1 MARLRAY
8 LAERR
13 AMLWSDMS
21 ANMAEIIE
29 EGESGDCRDVIR
41 LEELDAAPAKLE
53 DLKADVQDPLLE
65 INLGAEEE
73 HRPTYISDLLE
84 PDFKAELI
92 LLLREYKDCF
102 AWNYIEMPGLPRQ
115 LVEHRLPIKEGF
127 RPFKQVPRR
136 MSTEV
141 TMKVKEEIERLLKAG
156 FIRTTRYCDW
166 LSNIVPVVKKNGKIG
181 VCVDFRNL
189 NLAIP
194 KDEYP
199 MPMADQLIDA
209 AAKNEILSF
218 MDGHSG
224 YNQIFIVEDDVNK
237 TAFRCPGAIGTFEW
251 VVMPFGL
258 KNAGATYQRAMN
270 AIFHDMIG
278 KFMEVY
284 IDDVVVKSA
293 TKAKHLA
300 DLRRSFERM
309 RTHGLKM
316 NPLKCAFGVTA
327 GNFLGFLVHRRGI
340 EIDKNKARV
349 IIDAQ
354 PPRNKKE
361 LQRLIGQITYLG
373 RFISNR
379 AGKIHTFSPLLKLK
393 SEEGFR
399 WEKHHQ
405 HVFESIKEYLANPP
419 VLMPPRKK
427 QPLKLYISAAD
438 ESIGSLLAQDNEVGK
453 EQAVYYL
460 SRILT
465 PVERRY
471 TPIEKMCLALY
482 FAAHKLRIY
491 MLPVLVY
498 VICATDLIKYMLSC
512 PINSGRI
519 GKWSLALMEFSFQY
533 MPQRAVKGQALAD
546 FLADHPCLDVDPGV
560 YDAMELCAIQLTPWT
575 LIFDGSSAN
584 DAGGAGVVI
593 IAPNGRKTTYS
604 FFLDFKCSNNQAEY
618 EALIIGL
625 EILLEMGAQTV
636 EIIGDSSLVIGQ
648 LSSNFKCQSWH
659 LKPFH
664 SIAMQLLQEF
674 AEVKVNHVYRL
685 HNKEANDLTQI
696 ASGVRV
702 PEGIMENLIRI
713 KRRSL
718 PSVKAREE
726 LLAEVFAIEVEDDME
741 ENDWRTP
748 IVDFLK
754 NPDPKA
760 DKKLKIRALKFVMI
774 DGDLFRKSIKD
785 DLLLRCVSKKEVMKV
800 MGETHEGICG
810 AHQAGIKMKWLIRR
824 YAYYWPG
831 MLKDC
836 ITYAKG
842 CQACQRHGPIH
853 RAPAIELQ
861 PIIKPWPFRGWAM
874 DLIGKVYPPS
884 SKQHCFIIV
893 ATDYFTKWVEAV
905 PMKSVHQEDVIRFIK
920 QHVIHRFGIPES
932 ITTDRGSALV
942 AQEVQAFAAEYGIK
956 LLNSTP
962 HFAQGNGQAE
972 SSNKTLKGIIEKMVE
987 DNPRV

>member
-1 MARLRAY
+1 
-8 LAERR
+8 
-13 AMLWSDMS
+13 
-21 ANMAEIIE
+21 
-29 EGESGDCRDVIR
+29 
-41 LEELDAAPAKLE
+41 
-53 DLKADVQDPLLE
+53 
-65 INLGAEEE
+65 
-73 HRPTYISDLLE
+73 
-84 PDFKAELI
+84 
-92 LLLREYKDCF
+92 
-102 AWNYIEMPGLPRQ
+102 
-115 LVEHRLPIKEGF
+115 
-127 RPFKQVPRR
+127 
-136 MSTEV
+136 
-141 TMKVKEEIERLLKAG
+141 
-156 FIRTTRYCDW
+156 
-166 LSNIVPVVKKNGKIG
+166 
-181 VCVDFRNL
+181 
-189 NLAIP
+189 
-194 KDEYP
+194 
-199 MPMADQLIDA
+199 
-209 AAKNEILSF
+209 
-218 MDGHSG
+218 
-224 YNQIFIVEDDVNK
+224 
-237 TAFRCPGAIGTFEW
+237 
-251 VVMPFGL
+251 
-258 KNAGATYQRAMN
+258 
-270 AIFHDMIG
+270 
-278 KFMEVY
+278 
-284 IDDVVVKSA
+284 
-293 TKAKHLA
+293 
-300 DLRRSFERM
+300 
-309 RTHGLKM
+309 
-316 NPLKCAFGVTA
+316 
-327 GNFLGFLVHRRGI
+327 
-340 EIDKNKARV
+340 
-349 IIDAQ
+349 
-354 PPRNKKE
+354 
-361 LQRLIGQITYLG
+361 
-373 RFISNR
+373 
-379 AGKIHTFSPLLKLK
+379 
-393 SEEGFR
+393 
-399 WEKHHQ
+399 
-405 HVFESIKEYLANPP
+405 
-419 VLMPPRKK
+419 MPPRKK

-491 MLPVLVY
+491 MLLVLVY
-498 VICATDLIKYMLSC
+498 VICATDLIKYMLSR
-512 PINSGRI
+512 PIISGRI

-533 MPQRAVKGQALAD
+533 VPQRAVKGQALAD

-584 DAGGAGVVI
+584 DVGGARVVI

-674 AEVKVNHVYRL
+674 AEVKVKHVYRL
-685 HNKEANDLTQI
+685 HNKEANDLAQI

-718 PSVKAREE
+718 PSVKVREE
-726 LLAEVFAIEVEDDME
+726 LLAEVFAIKVEEDME

-748 IVDFLK
+748 IVNFLK

-760 DKKLKIRALKFVMI
+760 NKKLKIKALKFVMI

-785 DLLLRCVSKKEVMKV
+785 DLLLRCVSKKEAMKV

-836 ITYAKG
+836 ITYARG

-942 AQEVQAFAAEYGIK
+942 AKEVQAFAAEYGIK

-972 SSNKTLKGIIEKMVE
+972 TSNKTLKGIIEKNVLPMEVTVRSMRFALQNNLTPAEYNESMLVE
-987 DNPRV
+987 LEDLDEVRLRALDHIQVQKRRVARVYNKRVRAKIFDEGDLVWKTVLPMGMNDRKYGKWSPNWEGPFMIYKVLKGGAYHLQDLDGERHPRPINGRYLKTYYPTMWETMENKTKDG